1 MITVKLKKGLL
12 CQKIRF
18 IWFIRNTHVVS
29 YFFFFALSK
38 KKKKKKKEQ
47 PKEKKEVLNT
57 A

>member
-18 IWFIRNTHVVS
+18 IWFIHNTHVVS
-29 YFFFFALSK
+29 YLFFFALS